1 MEEKLEKKLDEL
13 IELIKLQNTA
23 WEHCLNMLNGIAT
36 MMNEKNNA
44 EAQLLKEH
52 PAVRQPTETPGNTA
66 PTPAP
71 VGVTPP
77 TESPT
82 VGNQR
87 QPNPF
92 NTYTD
97 AVQYGAEIEQERV
110 SNSQSFPPSDP
121 NDFRQA
127 AQQLQQ
133 PAASPPQS
141 APPPPPQQQAPMPA
155 DAGES
160 VVSLDS
166 DNNQNTSVSP
176 VQGPPTTSKAE
187 LLERQG
193 G

>member
-1 MEEKLEKKLDEL
+1 MEEKLAEL
-13 IELIKLQNTA
+13 IDLIKLQNTA

-44 EAQLLKEH
+44 AAQVLQEH
-52 PAVRQPTETPGNTA
+52 PPIRQPADAPRITA
-66 PTPAP
+66 PI
-71 VGVTPP
+71 PP

-92 NTYTD
+92 NNYTD
-97 AVQYGAEIEQERV
+97 AVQYGAELDQERV
-110 SNSQSFPPSDP
+110 PNSQSFPPPDP

-127 AQQLQQ
+127 AQQFQQ
-133 PAASPPQS
+133 PAAPAPRPQS
-141 APPPPPQQQAPMPA
+141 APPPTPVQQPAPMPA

-160 VVSLDS
+160 VVSME
-166 DNNQNTSVSP
+166 DNSNQKPPVPS

-193 G
+193 S